1 MSAPLSE
8 PTPAEPAPVPSEH
21 AVPEL
26 AVGGCQACGSQPAL
40 RTTLRAHQ
48 GLVLIMR
55 TTKSRATLCR
65 DCGTALH
72 RDMTARTL
80 YQGWWGPA
88 SFFYTFVVLVLNL
101 VQRIRLGRLA
111 PPAGGVRPPANPGRP
126 LLRRIEALG
135 VLLPFALVGVLA
147 FAFKDAASTAEVG
160 SCVRNKGSEMFPKV
174 VVVDCSSAEAEFRVE
189 KRYDSGYEHC
199 DPSRYAEYSETGRS
213 GFTLCLVP
221 LGEEA
226 P

>member
-8 PTPAEPAPVPSEH
+8 PAG
-21 AVPEL
+21 PEL
-26 AVGGCQACGSQPAL
+26 AVDGCQICGAQPAL
-40 RTTLRAHQ
+40 RTTVRAHQ
-48 GLVLIMR
+48 GFVLLMR
-55 TTKSRATLCR
+55 TFKNRQTLCR
-65 DCGTALH
+65 NCGIALH
-72 RDMTARTL
+72 REMTARTL

-126 LLRRIEALG
+126 VVRRVEALG
-135 VLLPFALVGVLA
+135 VLLPFAIVGVLA
-147 FAFKDAASTAEVG
+147 YAFGDAASTAEVG
-160 SCVRNKGSEMFPKV
+160 SCVHNKGSEMFPNV
-174 VVVDCSSAEAEFRVE
+174 VVVDCSSAEADYRVAE
-189 KRYDSGYEHC
+189 RHDSGYAHC
-199 DPSRYAEYSETGRS
+199 DQSRYAEYSETGRR
-213 GFTLCLVP
+213 GFTLCLAP